1 VGLVLAVVEKVTV
14 LAHHPAILVRI
25 GWTREKEQEVQVHIG
40 LTSLVMKVVVFG
52 ATGVVG
58 FSAARHFA
66 TLENT
71 SVVGVSRRPT
81 SLAGVEDVPL
91 DLSDRTKSS
100 SVLGSDLLSGT
111 THVVYA
117 ALQEGD
123 NLVAGWR
130 DRDLMD
136 HNLLL
141 FKNAVEPLVTAQA
154 ASLRH
159 MTLLQGAKVYGLH
172 VGRSPLPAKERS
184 ARDDHDNFYFLQED
198 VLRSLARDADWSWT
212 ILRPQ
217 VVYGQS
223 LGSPMNLLPVI
234 GVYAAVERARG
245 RPLCFPGGPPAA
257 QEAVDARLL
266 ARALG
271 WAAASPYA
279 RNETFNVTNG
289 DVFCWRDVWP
299 TIADMFGMEVGEPEP
314 LRLADAMPARSDE
327 WAHIVDRYQLAAPRD
342 MTTFVGGS
350 WTYADIL
357 FGSTGTRPLPALLS
371 TVKIRQAGFDDCI
384 DTEDM
389 FRELIGDMQSRRLL
403 PGPT

>member
-1 VGLVLAVVEKVTV
+1 
-14 LAHHPAILVRI
+14 
-25 GWTREKEQEVQVHIG
+25 
-40 LTSLVMKVVVFG
+40 MKVVVFG

-58 FSAARHFA
+58 LSAARHFA

-71 SVVGVSRRPT
+71 SVVGVSRRAAGLP
-81 SLAGVEDVPL
+81 GVEHIPL
-91 DLSDRTKSS
+91 DLLDRAMSS

-111 THVVYA
+111 THVVFA
-117 ALQEGD
+117 AVQEGKD
-123 NLVAGWR
+123 LVAGWR
-130 DRDLMD
+130 DRRLMD
-136 HNLLL
+136 YNLLL
-141 FKNAVEPLVTAQA
+141 FGNAIEPLVAAQA

-159 MTLLQGAKVYGLH
+159 VSLLQGAKAYGLH

-184 ARDDHDNFYFLQED
+184 VRDDHDNFYFLQED
-198 VLRSLARDADWSWT
+198 ALHQLAQGAGWSWT

-217 VVYGQS
+217 VVYGES
-223 LGSPMNLLPVI
+223 IGSPMNLLPAI

-245 RPLCFPGGPPAA
+245 HPLCFPGGPPAA

-271 WAAASPYA
+271 WAAGSPHA

-299 TIADMFGMEVGEPEP
+299 AVAAMFGMDVGEPEP
-314 LRLADAMPARSDE
+314 ARLADVMPGRAGE
-327 WAHIVDRYQLAAPRD
+327 WAEIVDSYHLEAPRD
-342 MTTFVGGS
+342 MATFVGGS

-357 FGSTGTRPLPALLS
+357 FGSGGTRPLPALLS
-371 TVKIRQAGFDDCI
+371 TVKIRQAGFHDCI

-389 FRELIGDMQSRRLL
+389 FRELIGELQARRLL
-403 PGPT
+403 PGPG